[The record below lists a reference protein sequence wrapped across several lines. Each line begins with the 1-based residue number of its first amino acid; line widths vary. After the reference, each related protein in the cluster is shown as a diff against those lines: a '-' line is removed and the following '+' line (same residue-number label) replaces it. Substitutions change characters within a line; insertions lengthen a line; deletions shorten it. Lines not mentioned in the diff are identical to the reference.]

1 MSSLF
6 RRPPRSPSRSSAS
19 SIASPSGD
27 RASEGERKSD
37 FPARSTGRR
46 GRKLLDS
53 EQALYDYAV
62 GVLGRSMRT
71 EAELRRLM
79 RQRVE
84 DAAAAEPLFVAV
96 IARLRSHQYLSDVRY
111 AASFASLRR
120 DGRKLGPRRIAQD
133 LRQKGVA
140 ADIIAQEVSSAF
152 AETDELSQ
160 ARAFLTKKRVTL
172 PERGDERGKARVLR
186 MLVRAG
192 FSPSIGYRILSSG
205 PLDDADL
212 SDS

>member
-1 MSSLF
+1 
-6 RRPPRSPSRSSAS
+6 
-19 SIASPSGD
+19 
-27 RASEGERKSD
+27 
-37 FPARSTGRR
+37 
-46 GRKLLDS
+46 
-53 EQALYDYAV
+53 
-62 GVLGRSMRT
+62 MRT

-84 DAAAAEPLFVAV
+84 DPAAAEPLFAAV

-120 DGRKLGPRRIAQD
+120 DGRKLGPRQIAQD

-160 ARAFLTKKRVTL
+160 ARAFLAKKRVTL
-172 PERGDERGKARVLR
+172 PRGDERGRRGPAH
-186 MLVRAG
+186 AG
-192 FSPSIGYRILSSG
+192 ALAFSPSIGYRIPSSG
-205 PLDDADL
+205 PMDDAEL